1 MALET
6 VLRIENEVL
15 PVDEIVVGIAD
26 IKAAKGECCIVT
38 YALGSCVGICIYDEV
53 VRVGGMLHAMLPDST
68 RFLEMDKAERYVDS
82 GLDMLCEIICRMG
95 AVRTR
100 LKAKLVGGAKMFDYL
115 DAPGKVDIGMEN
127 VLQARKYLRQLG
139 IELVGEETGGEVAR
153 TIRFNPA
160 DGSVTIHAANSADR
174 VI

>member
-1 MALET
+1 M
-6 VLRIENEVL
+6 N
-15 PVDEIVVGIAD
+15 EIVVGIAD

-38 YALGSCVGICIYDEV
+38 YALGSCVGVCIYDEAV
-53 VRVGGMLHAMLPDST
+53 KVGGMLHAMLPDSKK
-68 RFLEMDKAERYVDS
+68 FLEVDKSGRYVDT
-82 GLDMLCEIICRMG
+82 GLYRLCESVCRMG
-95 AVRTR
+95 AVRGR

-115 DAPGKVDIGMEN
+115 DTPGKVDIGMEN

-139 IELVGEETGGEVAR
+139 IMLVREETGGEVAR

-160 DGSVTIHAANSADR
+160 DGSVAIHATDGIDM